1 MSDRTI
7 EIVVG
12 SALVLLGLFGRHF
25 AWGGFGASRR
35 ENAVS
40 LPIWLGR
47 VLFILGGIWFIYV
60 AVK

>member
-1 MSDRTI
+1 MTDRTI

-12 SALVLLGLFGRHF
+12 LALVLVGLFGRHF

-35 ENAVS
+35 ESAVS

-47 VLFILGGIWFIYV
+47 VLFVLSGAWFIYI